1 MKNIVN
7 WIGTK
12 LFSTRLENIDNFK
25 KNPFEV
31 QEKVFKYLIESGKD
45 TVWGKEHHY
54 FAIKTQGQFADR
66 IPISSYEEFYL
77 YIERSLKGE
86 QNLLWNKPIIGFSKS
101 SGTTNARSKYIPVSE
116 EGLDKNHY
124 AAGKDLIALYANN
137 NPETGFFSGKGLG
150 VGGSM
155 QPNPVTGVKNCG
167 DVSALIMNHLP
178 VWAEYLRTPSLDIAL
193 MENWEEKMEAMAK
206 ATSKEN
212 VTSIQGVPTWTLFL
226 IKNILQLTGK
236 KSILEVWPNLECFF
250 HGAVSFTPYRQLF
263 KELIPSDQM
272 NYMEV
277 YNASEGFFA
286 LQDQKNSEDLLLL
299 LDYGIYYEFIP
310 MHEWDK
316 ENPKTINLQDVKL
329 NEKYA
334 MIISTNSGLWRYNI
348 GDVVKFTSL
357 SPFRIRIAGRTKHFI
372 NAFGEEMVV
381 ENADIALAYASEK
394 TGAKLKDYTA
404 APIYIK
410 TETGGNHKQ
419 GGHEWIIEF
428 DKNPENETLFV
439 ESLDEKLRE
448 INSDYDAKREGNIAL
463 VMPTVHFAEPNTFY
477 KWLQSKGKLGG
488 QHKVPRLSNDREYV
502 DAILEVM
509 ER

>member
-12 LFSTRLENIDNFK
+12 IFSTRLESIENFK

-31 QEKVFKYLIESGKD
+31 QERVFKYLIESGKD
-45 TVWGKEHHY
+45 TVWGKEHDY
-54 FAIKTQGQFADR
+54 FSIKNQGQFAER
-66 IPISSYEEFYL
+66 IPVSSYEEFYP

-155 QPNPVTGVKNCG
+155 QPNPVTGEKNCG

-178 VWAEYLRTPSLDIAL
+178 SWAEYLRTPSLEIAL
-193 MENWEEKMEAMAK
+193 MENWEEKMEAMAR
-206 ATSKEN
+206 ASSKDN

-226 IKNILQLTGK
+226 IKKILEITGK
-236 KSILEVWPNLECFF
+236 NSILEVWPNLECFF

-263 KELIPSDQM
+263 KELIPSEQM

-310 MHEWDK
+310 MEEWDK
-316 ENPKTINLQDVKL
+316 ENPKTITLQDVKL

-372 NAFGEEMVV
+372 NAFGEEVVV
-381 ENADIALAYASEK
+381 ENADIALAYACQK

-410 TETGGNHKQ
+410 DEGEGNHKQ

-428 DKNPENETLFV
+428 EKQPENKTLFV

-448 INSDYDAKREGNIAL
+448 INSDYDAKRHANIAL

-509 ER
+509 EK

>member
-1 MKNIVN
+1 MKSIVN

-12 LFSTRLENIDNFK
+12 IFSTRLENIENFK
-25 KNPFEV
+25 NNPFKV
-31 QEKVFKYLIESGKD
+31 QEEVFKYLIASGKD
-45 TVWGKEHHY
+45 TLWGKEHDY
-54 FAIKTQGQFADR
+54 FSIKNQEQFSQNV
-66 IPISSYEEFYL
+66 PVSSYEKFYP

-137 NPETGFFSGKGLG
+137 NPETGFFTGKGLG

-155 QPNPVTGVKNCG
+155 QPNPITGEKNCG

-178 VWAEYLRTPSLDIAL
+178 MWAEYLRTPSLEIAL
-193 MENWEEKMEAMAK
+193 MDNWEEKMEIMAV
-206 ATSKEN
+206 ATSKED

-226 IKNILQLTGK
+226 IKKILEVTGK
-236 KSILEVWPNLECFF
+236 TSILEVWPNLECFF

-263 KELIPSDQM
+263 KELIPSEKM

-277 YNASEGFFA
+277 YNASEGVFA
-286 LQDQKNSEDLLLL
+286 LQDEKNSEDLLLL
-299 LDYGIYYEFIP
+299 LDYGVYYEFIP
-310 MHEWDK
+310 MEEWDK
-316 ENPKTINLQDVKL
+316 EFPKTITLQEVKL

-334 MIISTNSGLWRYNI
+334 MVISTNSGLWRYNI

-357 SPFRIRIAGRTKHFI
+357 SPFRIRIAGRTKHFM
-372 NAFGEEMVV
+372 NAFGEEVVV
-381 ENADIALAYASEK
+381 ENADSAIAYASEK

-410 TETGGNHKQ
+410 DEGQGNHKQ

-428 DKNPENETLFV
+428 EKNPENETLFI

-448 INSDYDAKREGNIAL
+448 INSDYDAKRTGNIAL
-463 VMPTVHFAEPNTFY
+463 VMPKVHFAEPNTFY

>member
-1 MKNIVN
+1 MKSIVN

-12 LFSTRLENIDNFK
+12 IFSTRLESIENFK
-25 KNPFEV
+25 KNPFQV
-31 QEKVFKYLIESGKD
+31 QEQVFKYLIASGKE
-45 TVWGKEHHY
+45 TQWGKEHNY
-54 FAIKTQGQFADR
+54 FSIKNQELFAQNV
-66 IPISSYEEFYL
+66 PISSYEKFYP

-116 EGLDKNHY
+116 ESLDKNHY
-124 AAGKDLIALYANN
+124 AAGKDLIAIYAQNN
-137 NPETGFFSGKGLG
+137 SETGFFSGKGLG

-155 QPNPVTGVKNCG
+155 QPNPITGIKNCG

-178 VWAEYLRTPSLDIAL
+178 SWAEYLRTPSLEIAL
-193 MENWEEKMEAMAK
+193 MDNWEEKMEAMAI
-206 ATSKEN
+206 ASSKDN

-226 IKNILQLTGK
+226 IKKILEVTGK

-263 KELIPSDQM
+263 KELIPSEKM

-299 LDYGIYYEFIP
+299 LDYGIYYEFVP
-310 MHEWDK
+310 MNEWDK
-316 ENPKTINLQDVKL
+316 ENPKTITLQDVKL

-348 GDVVKFTSL
+348 GDVIKFTSL

-372 NAFGEEMVV
+372 NAFGEELVV
-381 ENADIALAYASEK
+381 ENADVALAHACQK

-410 TETGGNHKQ
+410 EEEKNHKQ

-428 DKNPENETLFV
+428 DTKPENKTLFI
-439 ESLDEKLRE
+439 ESLDAKLRE
-448 INSDYDAKREGNIAL
+448 INSDYDAKRAGNIAL
-463 VMPTVHFAEPNTFY
+463 IMPKVHFVEPNTFY

-488 QHKVPRLSNDREYV
+488 QHKVPRLSNDREYI
-502 DAILEVM
+502 DAVLEVID
-509 ER
+509 

>member
-1 MKNIVN
+1 MKSIVN

-12 LFSTRLENIDNFK
+12 IFATRLENIENFK
-25 KNPFEV
+25 NNPFQV
-31 QEKVFKYLIESGKD
+31 QEQVFKYLIDSGKN
-45 TVWGKEHHY
+45 TEWGKKHDY
-54 FAIKTQGQFADR
+54 FSIKNQEQFAQNV
-66 IPISSYEEFYL
+66 PVSSYEEFYP
-77 YIERSLKGE
+77 YIERCLKGE

-116 EGLDKNHY
+116 ECLDKNHY
-124 AAGKDLIALYANN
+124 AAGKDLIAIYANN
-137 NPETGFFSGKGLG
+137 NIGTGFFTGKGVG

-155 QPNPVTGVKNCG
+155 QPNPVTGEKNCG

-178 VWAEYLRTPSLDIAL
+178 AWAEYLRTPSLEIAL
-193 MENWEEKMEAMAK
+193 MENWEEKMEAMAR
-206 ATSKEN
+206 ASSKDN

-226 IKNILQLTGK
+226 IKKILEVTGK

-310 MHEWDK
+310 MDEWDK
-316 ENPKTINLQDVKL
+316 ENPKTITLQEVKL
-329 NEKYA
+329 NQKYA

-372 NAFGEEMVV
+372 NAFGEEVVV
-381 ENADIALAYASEK
+381 ENADIALAYACEK

-410 TETGGNHKQ
+410 GEAGGNHKQ

-428 DKNPENETLFV
+428 VQAPENETLFV

-448 INSDYDAKREGNIAL
+448 INSDYDAKRAGNIAL
-463 VMPTVHFAEPNTFY
+463 VMPIVHFAEPNTFY